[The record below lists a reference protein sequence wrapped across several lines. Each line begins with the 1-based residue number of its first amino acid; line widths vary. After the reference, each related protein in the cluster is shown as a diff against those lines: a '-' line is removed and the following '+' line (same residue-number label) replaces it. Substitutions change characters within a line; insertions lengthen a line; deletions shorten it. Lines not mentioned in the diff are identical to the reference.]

1 MSDIN
6 NCSSMCLSF
15 RQTGQACPTCHNK
28 KPGRRP
34 KYNSDEE
41 RKGAQRAHV
50 RKCLRKLY
58 DKKKEETMLRQ
69 DEKMKN
75 EILNKLEKLKTK
87 HSVDLIYQTVQ
98 QLQAQLCY

>member
-1 MSDIN
+1 MEDIDN
-6 NCSSMCLSF
+6 YTSL
-15 RQTGQACPTCHNK
+15 CPACHNK

-41 RKGAQRAHV
+41 RKEAQRAHV

-58 DKKKEETMLRQ
+58 DKKKEETMLKR

-75 EILNKLEKLKTK
+75 DILNKLEKLKQRTRL
-87 HSVDLIYQTVQ
+87 S
-98 QLQAQLCY
+98 

>member
-1 MSDIN
+1 MGDIN
-6 NCSSMCLSF
+6 NCSPV
-15 RQTGQACPTCHNK
+15 CPTCQNK

-41 RKGAQRAHV
+41 RKEAQRAHV

-58 DKKKEETMLRQ
+58 DKKKEETILRR

-75 EILNKLEKLKTK
+75 DILIKLEKLKTK

-98 QLQAQLCY
+98 QLQTQLCY

>member
-1 MSDIN
+1 MENIN
-6 NCSSMCLSF
+6 NCTPM
-15 RQTGQACPTCHNK
+15 CPTCHNK

-41 RKGAQRAHV
+41 RKEAQREHV

-58 DKKKEETMLRQ
+58 DKKKEETKIRR

-75 EILNKLEKLKTK
+75 DILNKLEKLKTK
-87 HSVDLIYQTVQ
+87 NSIDLISQAVQ
-98 QLQAQLCY
+98 KLQICY

>member
-1 MSDIN
+1 MEDTN
-6 NCSSMCLSF
+6 NGVSM
-15 RQTGQACPTCHNK
+15 CPTCHNK

-41 RKGAQRAHV
+41 RKEAQRAHV

-58 DKKKEETMLRQ
+58 EKKKEETKLRR

-75 EILNKLEKLKTK
+75 NILSKLEKLKTK
-87 HSVDLIYQTVQ
+87 QSVELISQAVQ
-98 QLQAQLCY
+98 QLQTQLCY

>member
-1 MSDIN
+1 M
-6 NCSSMCLSF
+6 
-15 RQTGQACPTCHNK
+15 CPTCHNK

-41 RKGAQRAHV
+41 RKEAQRAHV

-58 DKKKEETMLRQ
+58 EKKKEETKLRR

-75 EILNKLEKLKTK
+75 NILSKLEKLKTK
-87 HSVDLIYQTVQ
+87 QSVELISQAVQ
-98 QLQAQLCY
+98 QLQTQLCY